1 MDVSERIEALCVGKP
16 WCDLAPHANAGA
28 LGDPCHLG
36 ENAGAPMP
44 AGGYQLI
51 ARIECG
57 GQPKA
62 EEFKREAIVAKDEKD
77 ESESTQLRVEV
88 NATIPPGST
97 GEIHVP
103 AAPGA
108 TITEGGA
115 VVWRGGAFV
124 RGQSGLSGASVQG
137 AFVAF
142 ETLSGSYSFVSS

>member
-1 MDVSERIEALCVGKP
+1 MSEARATILKSTPV
-16 WCDLAPHANAGA
+16 APNSCTPHG
-28 LGDPCHLG
+28 
-36 ENAGAPMP
+36 
-44 AGGYQLI
+44 
-51 ARIECG
+51 
-57 GQPKA
+57 PKA
-62 EEFKREAIVAKDEKD
+62 EEKFEREAIVAPSEK
-77 ESESTQLRVEV
+77 LWAEV